1 MAVPSPQWIV
11 LNSIRLIVQDLREA
25 SRAAEARFGLSGAQ
39 LFVLQT
45 LAATSGMSVNELA
58 ARTYTHQSS
67 VSGVVKKLVR
77 RRLVRARRARAD
89 ARRLELALTP
99 AGMKVVRR
107 APDAAQA
114 KLIAG
119 LNGLSDSERK
129 KLARGMRRLVR
140 GMGVEGREAAMFLE
154 DHANKDS

>member
-1 MAVPSPQWIV
+1 MKSGSSPQWII
-11 LNSIRLIVQDLREA
+11 LNGIRLIVQDLREA

-45 LAATSGMSVNELA
+45 LAGASGMSVNELA

-77 RRLVRARRARAD
+77 RKLVRARRSPRD
-89 ARRLELALTP
+89 GRRLELALTA
-99 AGMKVVRR
+99 AGLKVVRR

-114 KLIAG
+114 KLIGG
-119 LNGLSDSERK
+119 LNGLSQSERER
-129 KLARGMRRLVR
+129 LARGIRRLVR
-140 GMGVEGREAAMFLE
+140 GM
-154 DHANKDS
+154 

>member
-1 MAVPSPQWIV
+1 MADPSPQWII

-45 LAATSGMSVNELA
+45 LAGERTMSVNELA

-77 RRLVRARRARAD
+77 RKLVRARRSPQD
-89 ARRLELALTP
+89 GRRLELSLTD
-99 AGMKVVRR
+99 AGAKVVRQ

-114 KLIAG
+114 KLIQG
-119 LNGLSDSERK
+119 LNSLSVAEQRLLS
-129 KLARGMRRLVR
+129 RGMRRLVQAM
-140 GMGVEGREAAMFLE
+140 GMEGKQPAMFME
-154 DHANKDS
+154 DRKR

>member
-1 MAVPSPQWIV
+1 MAAPSPQWIV

-25 SRAAEARFGLSGAQ
+25 SRAAEVRFGLSGAQ

-45 LAATSGMSVNELA
+45 LAAASGMSVNELA

-77 RRLVRARRARAD
+77 RRLVRARRSRSD
-89 ARRLELALTP
+89 ARRLELALTA

-154 DHANKDS
+154 DQQMKRS

>member
-1 MAVPSPQWIV
+1 MAVPSSQWVI
-11 LNSIRLIVQDLREA
+11 LNGIRLIVQDLREA

-45 LAATSGMSVNELA
+45 LAATAGMSVNELA

-77 RRLVRARRARAD
+77 RRLVRARRSRSD
-89 ARRLELALTP
+89 ARRAELTLTA
-99 AGMKVVRR
+99 AGLKVVGR

-119 LNGLSDSERK
+119 LNGLSDRERER
-129 KLARGMRRLVR
+129 LARGIRRLVR

-154 DHANKDS
+154 DPPAES

>member
-1 MAVPSPQWIV
+1 MAAPSPQWII
-11 LNSIRLIVQDLREA
+11 LNGIRLIVQDLREA

-67 VSGVVKKLVR
+67 VSVVVKKLVR
-77 RRLVRARRARAD
+77 RRLVRARRAKAD
-89 ARRLELALTP
+89 ARRLELALTA
-99 AGMKVVRR
+99 AGVKVTRR

-114 KLIAG
+114 RLIAG
-119 LNGLSDSERK
+119 LEGLSPAQRRQ
-129 KLARGMRRLVR
+129 LAGGVRRLVR

-154 DHANKDS
+154 DHD

>member
-1 MAVPSPQWIV
+1 MAVPSSQWII

-25 SRAAEARFGLSGAQ
+25 SRAAEARVGLSGAQ
-39 LFVLQT
+39 LYVLQT

-77 RRLVRARRARAD
+77 RKLVRARRSPED
-89 ARRLELALTP
+89 GRRRELSLTV
-99 AGMKVVRR
+99 AGRKVASR

-114 KLIAG
+114 RLITA
-119 LNGLSDSERK
+119 LDGLSQPDRSR
-129 KLARGMRRLVR
+129 LARGLRRLVR
-140 GMGVEGREAAMFLE
+140 RMGMEGRRTIMFLE
-154 DHANKDS
+154 DHHHE

>member
-1 MAVPSPQWIV
+1 MAVPSSHWVI
-11 LNSIRLIVQDLREA
+11 LNGIRLIFQDLREA

-45 LAATSGMSVNELA
+45 LAATAGMSVNELA
-58 ARTYTHQSS
+58 SRTFTHQSS

-77 RRLVRARRARAD
+77 RKLVRAKRSRHD
-89 ARRLELALTP
+89 ARRLELALTA
-99 AGMKVVRR
+99 AGARVVKR

-119 LNGLSDSERK
+119 LNGLSDAERGR
-129 KLARGMRRLVR
+129 LARGVRRLVR
-140 GMGVEGREAAMFLE
+140 AMGMEGRQAAMFLE
-154 DHANKDS
+154 DHSPQT

>member
-1 MAVPSPQWIV
+1 MADPSPQWII

-45 LAATSGMSVNELA
+45 LAGTSRMSVNELA

-77 RRLVRARRARAD
+77 RRLVRSGRSRTD
-89 ARRLELALTP
+89 ARRLELVLTA
-99 AGMKVVRR
+99 AGARVVRR
-107 APDAAQA
+107 APDASQA
-114 KLIAG
+114 RLIAG
-119 LNGLSDSERK
+119 VKALSAPERDR
-129 KLARGMRRLVR
+129 LARSVRRLVR
-140 GMGVEGREAAMFLE
+140 AMGVEGREAAMFLE
-154 DHANKDS
+154 DHD